1 MNTPVSTTVNRKW
14 AEGNTSRVPY
24 WVYSDPAVYRREMDR
39 IFYGPHW
46 SYVGLEAEIPEAGD
60 FKTTWIGEK
69 PLILTR
75 SKDRDVN
82 VVENRCAHR
91 GVRFCQR
98 KRGNA
103 SEFVCPY
110 HQWMYDLKGNLMG
123 VPFRRGV
130 RKQGGMPKDFDPL
143 DHGLRRLR
151 VESHGGAIWATFSDT
166 APPFRDYLGPRM
178 LKHYQRV
185 YSGRPLRVLGYN
197 RQRIPGNWKLMM
209 ENIKDPYHAGLLH
222 VFFVTFGLFR
232 ADQKSA
238 VEMDDLGRHG
248 ILISRKGEQT
258 ENDVTSGMRNFDD
271 QLVLED
277 QRILDYSHEWEGEDT
292 VGMITVF
299 PSVILQQ
306 QVNSLSTR
314 QIIPRGPGE
323 MDFVWTHFGY
333 ADDDDAMH
341 QRRLDQANLFGPA
354 GLVSA
359 DDGEVVEFSQDGL
372 GVFDDAETL
381 VEMGGREIGN
391 TDHMVTETAI
401 RGMYAYYR
409 KVMGL

>member
-1 MNTPVSTTVNRKW
+1 MNMPMQPEPLRKW
-14 AEGNTSRVPY
+14 PKSQSSRVPY
-24 WVYSDPAVYRREMDR
+24 WVYSDPVVYQAELEK

-46 SYVGLEAEIPEAGD
+46 SYVGLEAEIPEVGS

-69 PLILTR
+69 PLIMVR
-75 SKDRDVN
+75 SSEQEIT

-91 GVRFCQR
+91 GVRFCR
-98 KRGNA
+98 HKLGKA
-103 SEFVCPY
+103 KEFVCPY
-110 HQWMYDLKGNLMG
+110 HQWMYDLEGNLMG

-130 RKQGGMPKDFDPL
+130 RKKGGMPQDFDPKQ
-143 DHGLRRLR
+143 HGLTRLR
-151 VESHGGAIWATFSDT
+151 VESVNGAVWATFSQHT
-166 APPFRDYLGPRM
+166 PPFRQYLGPRM
-178 LKHYQRV
+178 FKHYQRV
-185 YSGRPLRVLGYN
+185 YSGRPLKVLGYN
-197 RQRIPGNWKLMM
+197 RQRIPANWKLMM

-238 VEMDDLGRHG
+238 VEMDDSGKHG

-258 ENDVTSGMRNFDD
+258 ENDVTAGMRNFDNE
-271 QLVLED
+271 LTLED
-277 QRILDYSHEWEGEDT
+277 DSILDYKHELPGEDT

-333 ADDDDAMH
+333 ADDDDEMH
-341 QRRLDQANLFGPA
+341 QRRLNQANLFGPA

-359 DDGEVVEFSQDGL
+359 DDGEVVAFSQDGL
-372 GVFDDAETL
+372 GAFDNAEAV
-381 VEMGGREIGN
+381 VEMGGHDTGN

-401 RGMYAYYR
+401 RAMYEYYR
-409 KVMGL
+409 EVMGY